1 MEGLFTNGIRKD
13 LAAIKLAT
21 FQNPTGLTSLGNN
34 YFASSGNSGEPVPTQ
49 GLSGGAGTVRG
60 GVLEGSNVEI
70 AAEFV
75 NLIQAQNGF
84 QASARTIRVA
94 NEILRELANVI
105 R

>member
-1 MEGLFTNGIRKD
+1 
-13 LAAIKLAT
+13 
-21 FQNPTGLTSLGNN
+21 
-34 YFASSGNSGEPVPTQ
+34 
-49 GLSGGAGTVRG
+49 
-60 GVLEGSNVEI
+60 LEGSNVEV

-75 NLIQAQNGF
+75 SLIQAQNGF